1 MLSDR
6 YTDCLV
12 DFGEKWTLTKRRS
25 IHDNSLHYSSEE
37 GLQVALTYMTVI
49 ETVKMLGMNAKEFLV
64 RAWREVIYGKND
76 MESLLQPVSV
86 CK

>member
-1 MLSDR
+1 MLSNR
-6 YTDCLV
+6 YSDCLA
-12 DFGEKWTLTKRRS
+12 DFGEKWTLTK
-25 IHDNSLHYSSEE
+25 
-37 GLQVALTYMTVI
+37 GLEVALTYMTII

-64 RAWREVIYGKND
+64 SAWREAFYEKND